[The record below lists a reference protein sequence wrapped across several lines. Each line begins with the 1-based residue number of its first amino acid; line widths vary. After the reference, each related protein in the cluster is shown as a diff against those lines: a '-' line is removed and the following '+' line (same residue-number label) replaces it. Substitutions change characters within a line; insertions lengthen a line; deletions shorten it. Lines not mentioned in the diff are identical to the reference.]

1 MVVGGVS
8 FVANHWECRN
18 LIGRKGNGG
27 SSSVDVPQAAAC
39 LEGGVGGSDGWMQGG
54 FPVIAALACSA
65 AVWSLL
71 FRQEGGWEAR
81 RRVGGWL
88 Q

>member
-1 MVVGGVS
+1 MQKL
-8 FVANHWECRN
+8 NREEKKR
-18 LIGRKGNGG
+18 G
-27 SSSVDVPQAAAC
+27 STSVDVPQAAAC
-39 LEGGVGGSDGWMQGG
+39 LEGGGGQMDGWMQGG